1 MQRQKHILLQKNL
14 EIHYAAS
21 YLYTK
26 HQAMNLKVIK
36 GDITRLDVEAIVNA
50 ANSTLLGGGGVDGAI
65 HRAAGPDLLEEC
77 RLLNGC
83 PTGEAKITKG
93 YKLPARFVIHTVGPV
108 WKGGNNNE
116 PVLLASCYKRSLEVA
131 MGMGLRSV
139 AFPNISTGVY
149 GYPKAEAA
157 SIAIDTVKEF
167 FRTHPL
173 LDLDVTFVCFDN
185 DNLELYSL
193 ILT

>member
-116 PVLLASCYKRSLEVA
+116 PALLASCYRRSLEVA

>member
-1 MQRQKHILLQKNL
+1 
-14 EIHYAAS
+14 
-21 YLYTK
+21 
-26 HQAMNLKVIK
+26 MNLKVIK

-131 MGMGLRSV
+131 MGMGLRSI

-185 DNLELYSL
+185 DNFELYSL

>member
-1 MQRQKHILLQKNL
+1 
-14 EIHYAAS
+14 
-21 YLYTK
+21 
-26 HQAMNLKVIK
+26 MNLKVIK

-50 ANSTLLGGGGVDGAI
+50 ANNSLLGGGGVDGAI
-65 HRAAGPDLLEEC
+65 HRAAGPSLLEEC

-116 PVLLASCYKRSLEVA
+116 PALLASCYRNSLEVA
-131 MGMGLRSV
+131 RGMSLKSI
-139 AFPNISTGVY
+139 AFPNISAGVY

-157 SIAIDTVKEF
+157 SIAINTVKEF